1 MTSRNPFACPSTPV
15 VRVDGSISDEMK
27 TVRLLSST
35 PQLNAKCNN
44 WIPSVKPVKQACP
57 QRELGRA
64 VPVSA
69 TVAGVPAAVVAS
81 DGVVGGGGAPGLVL
95 PGWAVALPTTFAERL
110 RTGDPCVVGRVE
122 DDRCLLDLRCV
133 PAERDIDVAKAV
145 LAL

>member
-1 MTSRNPFACPSTPV
+1 MRGPVPPTSAAIHA
-15 VRVDGSISDEMK
+15 DADELHE
-27 TVRLLSST
+27 RC
-35 PQLNAKCNN
+35 AA
-44 WIPSVKPVKQACP
+44 IAA
-57 QRELGRA
+57 ELT
-64 VPVSA
+64 S
-69 TVAGVPAAVVAS
+69 AGVPAAVVAS

-122 DDRCLLDLRCV
+122 NDRCLLDLRCV